1 MQPTTLHMPGDSPK
15 RFNIWTPLTFS
26 VILILGILIGFQL
39 NKYLAKKRPI
49 TNVIDRN
56 DRLEEIIDIIGAKY
70 VDSVSADSLYED
82 AISGILKHLDPHTV
96 YIPARDMASVTE
108 DLEGNFKGIGVEFYI
123 LRDTLMITSIL
134 TNGPSFDAGVKTGDK
149 IIKVNDSL
157 VAGNGVSSESI
168 ISKLRGIEGSAVK
181 LSLLRPSENKTLD
194 IKVKRGIIP
203 IYSVEAAYMVDAET
217 GYIRINRFSATT
229 YREFMN
235 ALNALLDQGMMQL
248 VLDLR
253 QNPGGYLDAATAIA
267 DELLGGDKLLVYT
280 EGRTSEKE
288 EYLAEKK
295 GRFEKGKLVVLVDEG
310 SASASEILAGAIQDW
325 DRGVIVGR
333 RSYGKGL
340 VQEQYELG
348 DGSALR
354 LTIAR
359 YFTPSGRSIQRPY
372 DKGKEVYEDDFVNR
386 FRNGSL
392 TSLNDTITKE
402 DTVKYYTEQRHRL
415 VYGGGGIKPDVTVPY
430 RSNQYA
436 GELYDLL
443 SSATLNAT
451 VYEYFSLHSKE
462 MSIYKNFRQ
471 FDAAFSITP
480 QLMEGLRSNFSKE
493 FPAQVKKVWSD
504 KVALKTLQS
513 RIKATIARMMFR
525 TNGYYQEVNKDDEV
539 VLRTLGILRSAE
551 YTLIVNGQ

>member
-1 MQPTTLHMPGDSPK
+1 MPGDSPK

-194 IKVKRGIIP
+194 INVKRGIIP

-235 ALNALLDQGMMQL
+235 ALNALLDQGMKQM

-295 GRFEKGKLVVLVDEG
+295 GKFEKGKLVVLVDEG

-340 VQEQYELG
+340 VQEQFELG

-386 FRNGSL
+386 FKNGSL

-402 DTVKYYTEQRHRL
+402 DTIRYYTEQKHRL

-430 RSNQYA
+430 RTNQYA

-471 FDAAFSITP
+471 FDVAFSITP
-480 QLMEGLRSNFSKE
+480 QLMEGLRANFSKE
-493 FPAQVKKVWSD
+493 FPVQVKKVWGD

-525 TNGYYQEVNKDDEV
+525 TNGYYQEVNKEDEV